1 MGVVYARPD
10 SRCVERTLAFQNT
23 LLGLKSDLMRL
34 SDDTFG
40 LKVSMNLWRSALAPL
55 LSPSLGLHQ
64 AKS

>member
-1 MGVVYARPD
+1 
-10 SRCVERTLAFQNT
+10 
-23 LLGLKSDLMRL
+23 LGLKSDLMRL